1 MGINSTAMRILIE
14 KGLSIHDIL
23 EVAEA
28 LEGHIPERF
37 KARQKV
43 EASKNSSD
51 PHIRPS
57 SSSWK
62 KRAFNRIAERDG
74 LISRDRQGR
83 YELVMLKRGRVSE
96 PRVRRNSITPRL
108 RSKILSRRRC
118 AYCGTTQGPFH
129 VEHIHP
135 IARGGSNAPSNLECA
150 CVPCNM
156 SKGSKLL
163 SEWMRAGK

>member
-1 MGINSTAMRILIE
+1 MSRWFRFY
-14 KGLSIHDIL
+14 D
-23 EVAEA
+23 EA
-28 LEGHIPERF
+28 LNDPKVQMLPADDFKSWVNLLCLASQNDGRINDVRTAAFALHRDQDEMLECIERL
-37 KARQKV
+37 
-43 EASKNSSD
+43 
-51 PHIRPS
+51 
-57 SSSWK
+57 
-62 KRAFNRIAERDG
+62 RANG